1 MRERLLGYWALSWV
15 GLISNIIA
23 LPIIALIISYGP
35 PLKVANITLAI
46 SLGWP
51 AAIVGIVSSAALL
64 AERKWGVTL
73 TLVSL
78 SMVIS
83 GTGPYSVVRLI
94 TLKDI
99 FGIGG
104 FTLLT
109 TLLSTLA
116 LLYLCN
122 PNIVE
127 VLGFKLKLI
136 KSIILASRILN
147 SSMSNSFPHIQER
160 PFY

>member
-1 MRERLLGYWALSWV
+1 MRERLIGYWSLSWV

-23 LPIIALIISYGP
+23 LPSIAIIIIFGA

-83 GTGPYSVVRLI
+83 GMGPYSVVRLI
-94 TLKDI
+94 TLQDFI
-99 FGIGG
+99 GIGG
-104 FTLLT
+104 FTLLIT
-109 TLLSTLA
+109 ILSTLA
-116 LLYLCN
+116 LLYWCN
-122 PNIVE
+122 P
-127 VLGFKLKLI
+127 KHRR
-136 KSIILASRILN
+136 SIRL
-147 SSMSNSFPHIQER
+147 
-160 PFY
+160 

>member
-1 MRERLLGYWALSWV
+1 MRERVLGYWTLAWV
-15 GLISNIIA
+15 GLIGNIIA
-23 LPIIALIISYGP
+23 LPIIALIVSYGS

-51 AAIVGIVSSAALL
+51 SAIVGIVSSAALL
-64 AERKWGVTL
+64 SEKKWGVTL

-83 GTGPYSVVRLI
+83 GMAPYSIVRLV

-104 FTLLT
+104 L
-109 TLLSTLA
+109 TLLSA
-116 LLYLCN
+116 LFSIWALIYWCN
-122 PNIVE
+122 P
-127 VLGFKLKLI
+127 KHRR
-136 KSIILASRILN
+136 SIRL
-147 SSMSNSFPHIQER
+147 
-160 PFY
+160 

>member
-1 MRERLLGYWALSWV
+1 MRERLLGYWALSWI
-15 GLISNIIA
+15 GLISNIVA
-23 LPIIALIISYGP
+23 LPIIALSLGP

-51 AAIVGIVSSAALL
+51 AAIVGIISSAALL

-83 GTGPYSVVRLI
+83 GMGPYSVVRLI

-99 FGIGG
+99 YGVGG
-104 FTLLT
+104 FTLIT

-116 LLYLCN
+116 LLYWCN
-122 PNIVE
+122 P
-127 VLGFKLKLI
+127 KHRR
-136 KSIILASRILN
+136 SIRL
-147 SSMSNSFPHIQER
+147 
-160 PFY
+160 

>member
-1 MRERLLGYWALSWV
+1 MRERVLGYWALSWV
-15 GLISNIIA
+15 GLIGNIIA

-51 AAIVGIVSSAALL
+51 AAIVGIVYSAALL

-73 TLVSL
+73 TLVTL

-83 GTGPYSVVRLI
+83 GMGPYSVVRLI
-94 TLKDI
+94 TLRDI
-99 FGIGG
+99 YGIGG

-109 TLLSTLA
+109 TLLSSVSYTHLTL
-116 LLYLCN
+116 
-122 PNIVE
+122 PT
-127 VLGFKLKLI
+127 K
-136 KSIILASRILN
+136 
-147 SSMSNSFPHIQER
+147 
-160 PFY
+160 

>member
-1 MRERLLGYWALSWV
+1 MRERLLGYWSLSWV

-23 LPIIALIISYGP
+23 LPIIALIISFGT
-35 PLKVANITLAI
+35 PLKIANIALAI

-51 AAIVGIVSSAALL
+51 AAVVGIVSSAGLL
-64 AERKWGVTL
+64 AGRKWGVTL

-83 GTGPYSVVRLI
+83 GMGPYSVVRLL
-94 TLKDI
+94 TLQDI

-109 TLLSTLA
+109 TLLSMCA
-116 LLYLCN
+116 LLYWCN
-122 PNIVE
+122 P
-127 VLGFKLKLI
+127 KHRR
-136 KSIILASRILN
+136 SIRL
-147 SSMSNSFPHIQER
+147 
-160 PFY
+160 

>member
-1 MRERLLGYWALSWV
+1 MRERLLGYWSLSWV

-83 GTGPYSVVRLI
+83 GMGPYSIIRLI
-94 TLKDI
+94 TLKDF

-104 FTLLT
+104 FTLIT
-109 TLLSTLA
+109 TLFSTFA
-116 LLYLCN
+116 LFYWCN
-122 PNIVE
+122 P
-127 VLGFKLKLI
+127 KQRR
-136 KSIILASRILN
+136 SIRL
-147 SSMSNSFPHIQER
+147 
-160 PFY
+160 

>member
-1 MRERLLGYWALSWV
+1 MRERLFGYWALSWV

-23 LPIIALIISYGP
+23 LPIIALIISFGP

-83 GTGPYSVVRLI
+83 GMAPYSIVRLI
-94 TLKDI
+94 TLQDI
-99 FGIGG
+99 LGIGG
-104 FTLLT
+104 ITLLT
-109 TLLSTLA
+109 TFLSMLA
-116 LLYLCN
+116 LLYWCN
-122 PNIVE
+122 PKHRRTIR
-127 VLGFKLKLI
+127 L
-136 KSIILASRILN
+136 
-147 SSMSNSFPHIQER
+147 
-160 PFY
+160 

>member
-1 MRERLLGYWALSWV
+1 MRERLLGYWALSWI

-23 LPIIALIISYGP
+23 LPIIALIISFGP

-78 SMVIS
+78 SMVIA
-83 GTGPYSVVRLI
+83 GTAPYSIVRL
-94 TLKDI
+94 TRLKEGV
-99 FGIGG
+99 FGIGS
-104 FTLLT
+104 FTLLIA
-109 TLLSTLA
+109 LLSLIA
-116 LLYLCN
+116 LLYWCN
-122 PNIVE
+122 PKHRRNIR
-127 VLGFKLKLI
+127 L
-136 KSIILASRILN
+136 
-147 SSMSNSFPHIQER
+147 
-160 PFY
+160 

>member
-1 MRERLLGYWALSWV
+1 MRERVLGYWALSWV
-15 GLISNIIA
+15 GLISHIIA
-23 LPIIALIISYGP
+23 LPIIAIIISFGP

-83 GTGPYSVVRLI
+83 GMGPYSVVRLI

-116 LLYLCN
+116 LFYWCN
-122 PNIVE
+122 P
-127 VLGFKLKLI
+127 KHRR
-136 KSIILASRILN
+136 SIRL
-147 SSMSNSFPHIQER
+147 
-160 PFY
+160 

>member
-15 GLISNIIA
+15 GLIGNIIA
-23 LPIIALIISYGP
+23 LPIIAIVIIYGP

-51 AAIVGIVSSAALL
+51 SAIVGIVSSAALL

-83 GTGPYSVVRLI
+83 GMGPYSVVRLI
-94 TLKDI
+94 TLQDI
-99 FGIGG
+99 YGVGG
-104 FTLLT
+104 LALLT

-116 LLYLCN
+116 LLYWCN
-122 PNIVE
+122 P
-127 VLGFKLKLI
+127 KHRR
-136 KSIILASRILN
+136 SIRL
-147 SSMSNSFPHIQER
+147 
-160 PFY
+160 

>member
-1 MRERLLGYWALSWV
+1 MTERLLGYWALSWV
-15 GLISNIIA
+15 GLVSNIVA
-23 LPIIALIISYGP
+23 LPIIALIISFGP

-64 AERKWGVTL
+64 AQRKWGITL

-78 SMVIS
+78 SMGIS
-83 GTGPYSVVRLI
+83 GLGPYSIVRLI
-94 TLKDI
+94 TLQDI

-109 TLLSTLA
+109 AILSSFA
-116 LLYLCN
+116 LLYWCN
-122 PNIVE
+122 P
-127 VLGFKLKLI
+127 KHRR
-136 KSIILASRILN
+136 SIRL
-147 SSMSNSFPHIQER
+147 
-160 PFY
+160 

>member
-1 MRERLLGYWALSWV
+1 MRKRLLGYWLLSWV

-23 LPIIALIISYGP
+23 LPIIALIIRLGP

-83 GTGPYSVVRLI
+83 GTAPYSILRIV
-94 TLKDI
+94 TLQDF

-116 LLYLCN
+116 LIYWCN
-122 PNIVE
+122 P
-127 VLGFKLKLI
+127 KHRR
-136 KSIILASRILN
+136 SIRL
-147 SSMSNSFPHIQER
+147 
-160 PFY
+160 

>member
-1 MRERLLGYWALSWV
+1 MRERLIGYWALSWV

-23 LPIIALIISYGP
+23 LPIIGIVISFGP

-78 SMVIS
+78 SMVIA
-83 GTGPYSVVRLI
+83 GMGPYSVVRLI
-94 TLKDI
+94 TLQDI

-104 FTLLT
+104 LTLLT
-109 TLLSTLA
+109 TLLSMLA
-116 LLYLCN
+116 LLYWCN
-122 PNIVE
+122 P
-127 VLGFKLKLI
+127 KHKR
-136 KSIILASRILN
+136 SIRL
-147 SSMSNSFPHIQER
+147 
-160 PFY
+160 

>member
-1 MRERLLGYWALSWV
+1 MRDRLLGYWVLSWV
-15 GLISNIIA
+15 GLICNIIA
-23 LPIIALIISYGP
+23 LPIIALIISFGP

-78 SMVIS
+78 SMVIA
-83 GTGPYSVVRLI
+83 GMAPYSIVRLI

-104 FTLLT
+104 FVLFT

-116 LLYLCN
+116 LIYWCN
-122 PNIVE
+122 P
-127 VLGFKLKLI
+127 KHKR
-136 KSIILASRILN
+136 SIRL
-147 SSMSNSFPHIQER
+147 
-160 PFY
+160 

>member
-1 MRERLLGYWALSWV
+1 MRERLFGYWALSWV
-15 GLISNIIA
+15 GLIGNIVA

-73 TLVSL
+73 TIVSL

-83 GTGPYSVVRLI
+83 GMGPYSVVRLI

-99 FGIGG
+99 YGVGG
-104 FTLLT
+104 FTLIT
-109 TLLSTLA
+109 TLLSTVSYTHLTLPTKA
-116 LLYLCN
+116 
-122 PNIVE
+122 
-127 VLGFKLKLI
+127 
-136 KSIILASRILN
+136 
-147 SSMSNSFPHIQER
+147 
-160 PFY
+160 

>member
-15 GLISNIIA
+15 GLVSNIIA
-23 LPIIALIISYGP
+23 LPIIALIISFGP

-83 GTGPYSVVRLI
+83 GMGPYSIIRLV
-94 TLKDI
+94 TQQDI
-99 FGIGG
+99 LGW
-104 FTLLT
+104 FTLIT

-116 LLYLCN
+116 LLYWCN
-122 PNIVE
+122 P
-127 VLGFKLKLI
+127 KHRR
-136 KSIILASRILN
+136 SIRL
-147 SSMSNSFPHIQER
+147 
-160 PFY
+160 